1 MHHPI
6 YAAMS
11 TVASDFYVVLKKKK
25 GHRSIGILRGDT
37 TKLIVHSLVFFVH
50 SYRVTGLGVMSRL
63 AYVTV

>member
-1 MHHPI
+1 MFQMHHPI

-37 TKLIVHSLVFFVH
+37 TKLIVHS
-50 SYRVTGLGVMSRL
+50 
-63 AYVTV
+63 